1 MTAMRSNDIKKIL
14 KAEPFVPIRL
24 GLSDGRSVIIRHP
37 DQAVVTDRKMFMG
50 LAKVTRSTGL
60 RTPASGD
67 TFAKDWMFID
77 LLHIV
82 SIEPDEGSNGNGQK
96 RKRSGKR

>member
-1 MTAMRSNDIKKIL
+1 M
-14 KAEPFVPIRL
+14 FL
-24 GLSDGRSVIIRHP
+24 GLARV
-37 DQAVVTDRKMFMG
+37 A
-50 LAKVTRSTGL
+50 RSTGL

-82 SIEPDEGSNGNGQK
+82 TIEPDEGSKKNG
-96 RKRSGKR
+96 RKRNGKSKRR